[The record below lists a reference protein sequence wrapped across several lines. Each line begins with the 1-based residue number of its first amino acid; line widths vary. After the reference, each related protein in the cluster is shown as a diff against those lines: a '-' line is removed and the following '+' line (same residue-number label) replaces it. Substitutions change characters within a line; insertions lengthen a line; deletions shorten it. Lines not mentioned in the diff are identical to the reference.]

1 MMLPLIML
9 LVLAALIGMA
19 LVMIAMAILRPPRMT
34 DGKAAYVLKRL
45 SPGDLGMQFEVQNFI
60 VRDQRTNQPLKLAAW
75 WIPHPSGG
83 ERTVVLIH
91 GYADAKV
98 GAIAWAPTW
107 RELGYHILAIDMR
120 AHGESEGKYT
130 TAGVFERFDLDQV
143 LNELKALRPQQTQQ
157 IVLFGVSL
165 GTCTAL
171 AVAQMRDDIAALVLE
186 CPVASFAHSVERHAK
201 LLALPLPSMLP
212 AVMWI
217 AQRISGA
224 DLTQVQPLELMASG
238 KCPILIIQS
247 EQDQYIT
254 LEDIVSI
261 ESALKRRSVD
271 RLTEYWH
278 LPDTTHVMALAVDP
292 EGYARRIGDFLRKA
306 SGEVASRRQDALS

>member
-1 MMLPLIML
+1 
-9 LVLAALIGMA
+9 
-19 LVMIAMAILRPPRMT
+19 
-34 DGKAAYVLKRL
+34 
-45 SPGDLGMQFEVQNFI
+45 MQFEVQNFV
-60 VRDQRTNQPLKLAAW
+60 VRDQRMNQPLKLAAW
-75 WIPHPSGG
+75 WIPNPSGG
-83 ERTVVLIH
+83 DRTVVLIH

-120 AHGESEGKYT
+120 AHGESDGKYT

-143 LNELKALRPQQTQQ
+143 LNELKAHRPQQTQQ
-157 IVLFGVSL
+157 IILFGVSL

-224 DLTQVQPLELMASG
+224 DLTEVQPLELMASV
-238 KCPILIIQS
+238 KCPILVIQS

-254 LEDIVSI
+254 SEDIASI
-261 ESALKRRSVD
+261 GSALQCRNVD
-271 RLTEYWH
+271 QGLAEYWH
-278 LPDTTHVMALAVDP
+278 LPDTTHVMALAADP
-292 EGYARRIGDFLRKA
+292 DEYAHRVGDFLRKA